1 MIQAFDVL
9 IRSVRVND
17 VFADHA
23 LDVVHHSSQTASSAG
38 HFLTR
43 TTLTRV
49 AIIFAT
55 GVLLTLH
62 WVHEQGRDGEPSLL
76 NHPGSD
82 LVLF

>member
-9 IRSVRVND
+9 IWSVRVND

-38 HFLTR
+38 HFLAR

-62 WVHEQGRDGEPSLL
+62 WVHEQGTDGEPSLL
-76 NHPGSD
+76 DHLGSD